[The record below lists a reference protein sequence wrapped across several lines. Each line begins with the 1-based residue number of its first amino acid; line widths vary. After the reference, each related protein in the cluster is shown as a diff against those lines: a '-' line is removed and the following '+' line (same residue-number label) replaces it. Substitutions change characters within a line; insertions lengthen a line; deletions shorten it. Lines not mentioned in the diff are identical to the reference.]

1 MQTYQSTESPIMENS
16 SGLGSAKKQYFSAD
30 EAMAFLEPR
39 IRAMFK

>member
-1 MQTYQSTESPIMENS
+1 MQNFQSKEAPIVDNTIGHGM
-16 SGLGSAKKQYFSAD
+16 AKKQYYSAD

>member
-1 MQTYQSTESPIMENS
+1 MQTYQSTESPIMES
-16 SGLGSAKKQYFSAD
+16 TSGHGSAKRQYYSAD